1 MISAIYV
8 ALHRLIPCS
17 EICGGRLDIGFFL
30 FQKQGLCV
38 TVDVDLED
46 SPESEFRIGSRRRIR
61 NRYKAT
67 GESVLANNPDLSTD
81 AGTSSI
87 KKRIFQTSRGYI
99 GNVSIFGIL
108 STHPFIFCVGRL
120 ERYPYSFVSS
130 KHLGQFAMV
139 DRVSPKET

>member
-46 SPESEFRIGSRRRIR
+46 PPEKDLELVGVYGFVTD
-61 NRYKAT
+61 KAT

-87 KKRIFQTSRGYI
+87 KKRIFQTSSGPL
-99 GNVSIFGIL
+99 IL
-108 STHPFIFCVGRL
+108 LFCVNRL
-120 ERYPYSFVSS
+120 ERHRCPFCFLTKTFFRTICY
-130 KHLGQFAMV
+130 G
-139 DRVSPKET
+139 R